1 MTMNDNSKNKRH
13 WTGLKL
19 GILVILCIVGFSW
32 FLTQN
37 NNRSNEIL
45 FQSDNKTPLI
55 EESKIDIGE
64 LTGAEEAMEI
74 IQSKD
79 YQMIMLSGNQALAP
93 NALAK
98 VYYNKEK
105 SKIYLDANGLP
116 TPPNGKIYQFW
127 SLTLEPLTPISI
139 GLLISNSDTIN
150 GLYKFEKILEQETLG
165 ITLEPKNGSNFPS
178 LSQLIALGNI
188 TF

>member
-1 MTMNDNSKNKRH
+1 MNDNSKKKRR

-19 GILVILCIVGFSW
+19 GILVISCIVGFSW

-37 NNRSNEIL
+37 NNKSNEIL
-45 FQSDNKTPLI
+45 IQSDNKTPLI
-55 EESKIDIGE
+55 KESKIEIGE
-64 LTGAEEAMEI
+64 LTGADEAMQI

-79 YQMIMLSGNQALAP
+79 YQMIKLSGNQALAP
-93 NALAK
+93 NAFAK

-127 SLTLEPLTPISI
+127 SLTLEPLTPTSI
-139 GLLISNSDTIN
+139 GILISNSDNIN
-150 GLYKFEKILEQETLG
+150 RLYKFEKILEHKTLG
-165 ITLEPKNGSNFPS
+165 ITLEPKNGSDSPS